1 MNPRAKHLLIPLTV
15 AGLSAA
21 ALASPAQATAPEFD
35 RENLTAGAPGA
46 YAIAKFWLD
55 ANGAALKKATQYNWD
70 SKEVTKLVA
79 TQGDTS
85 DGKAGSVAPT
95 GGKSGPSA
103 KVKNVNLPRT
113 IGKVFFLDHKGQPRW
128 CSGTSIQS
136 RYLNLVSTAGHCAY
150 DVEGNKEVVSNWVFV
165 PGYYQGKAPW
175 GLYVG
180 QAAFTHY
187 NFSVH
192 EDFDH
197 DYAFVAVYNGFVL
210 NGEKVVTGA
219 EFADWKGGK
228 WIEPKEITADEYAA
242 GVSKYGPLGP
252 YKKEDKVAKDV
263 QTVNPP
269 ADRSDPK
276 YLTEEGKGGVRL
288 LAVEVTSYDYGKAPV
303 ASSAYANNER
313 YESKSGDKGK
323 TPISKEEYDKL
334 VKEKAA
340 GNFLGQLTTVKDKND
355 TEIEWYKTQYFIKK
369 WVKTDVTTTTYYWVE
384 KYVIGL
390 AKETGRLG
398 EVVGGQGFAWN
409 QKIGQPVFAFGYP
422 AAPHPDGD
430 KPYTGLTPKYCY
442 GKTNTSTYAV
452 NDYKVEDQIA
462 LRCSMTPG
470 ADGGPWILKYNNAK
484 RLGFV
489 NGVTSLFH
497 DQDGNERID
506 FVSSPY
512 FDGDAAGV
520 YNEANVVRNTRI
532 VSDKGELLR

>member
-1 MNPRAKHLLIPLTV
+1 MTI

-21 ALASPAQATAPEFD
+21 ALTSPAHAAAPEFD
-35 RENLTAGAPGA
+35 RAPLAPGAPGA
-46 YAIAKFWLD
+46 YAVARFWLD

-70 SKEVTKLVA
+70 AKEVTKLVA

-95 GGKSGPSA
+95 GGESGPSA

-136 RYLNLVSTAGHCAY
+136 TYRNLVATAGHCAY
-150 DVEGNKEVVSNWVFV
+150 DVEGNKEVVSNWVFI

-175 GLYVG
+175 GVYVG

-187 NFSVH
+187 NFSAY

-197 DYAFVAVYNGFVL
+197 DYAFVAVYNGFVF
-210 NGEKVVTGA
+210 NGEKEVTKG
-219 EFADWKGGK
+219 EFSEWAGGR
-228 WIEPKEITADEYAA
+228 WIEHEELKDVSGKTAKQQFEE
-242 GVSKYGPLGP
+242 GFSKYGPLGP
-252 YKKEDKVAKDV
+252 YWSKDFDATPDKVGHDYKGEKTLTKIEVTEKAYEEAPRHSEARVNGERYDSTAPVTVPITETEYKELAK
-263 QTVNPP
+263 
-269 ADRSDPK
+269 AKS
-276 YLTEEGKGGVRL
+276 EGK
-288 LAVEVTSYDYGKAPV
+288 
-303 ASSAYANNER
+303 
-313 YESKSGDKGK
+313 
-323 TPISKEEYDKL
+323 
-334 VKEKAA
+334 
-340 GNFLGQLTTVKDKND
+340 FLGKVEARDGGWN
-355 TEIEWYKTQYFIKK
+355 KTQYYIKQ
-369 WVKTDVTTTTYYWVE
+369 WVKSGKTIKYFRDH
-384 KYVIGL
+384 YVIGL

-409 QKIGQPVFAFGYP
+409 QKVGQPVFAFGYP

-442 GKTNTSTYAV
+442 GKTGTRTYGV
-452 NDYKVEDQIA
+452 SDYKVEDQIA
-462 LRCSMTPG
+462 LKCSMTPG
-470 ADGGPWILKYNNAK
+470 ADGGPWILKYNNTK

-520 YNEANVVRNTRI
+520 YDEANVVRNTRI